1 LAGVFVDA
9 PQGTQ
14 WSEDLGVAPFD
25 VRRRAA
31 SLHNGKDVIIVAS
44 GDKEHDYEDL
54 LAQSVFCL
62 VQRGGASLTF
72 LRQHSSVTL
81 L

>member
-1 LAGVFVDA
+1 
-9 PQGTQ
+9 
-14 WSEDLGVAPFD
+14 VAPFD

-31 SLHNGKDVIIVAS
+31 SLHNGNDIIIVSS
-44 GDKEHDYEDL
+44 GDSQYDYEDL

-62 VQRGGASLTF
+62 IQRGGVF
-72 LRQHSSVTL
+72 KQL